1 MKPYICT
8 YCEAVMSCFSGSKDP
23 AKCTCFLPR
32 IHLCPGLE
40 ALAKICYI
48 CDFGVATKFLV
59 KITVNS
65 NYIYGKFL
73 LTLSIILDISLG
85 TD

>member
-1 MKPYICT
+1 M
-8 YCEAVMSCFSGSKDP
+8 EARTQQSVLAFHTG
-23 AKCTCFLPR
+23 
-32 IHLCPGLE
+32 IHLCPELE

-48 CDFGVATKFLV
+48 CDFGVATKFFV
-59 KITVNS
+59 KIIVNS
-65 NYIYGKFL
+65 NYIYRKFL

>member
-1 MKPYICT
+1 M
-8 YCEAVMSCFSGSKDP
+8 EARTQQSVLAFDTG
-23 AKCTCFLPR
+23 
-32 IHLCPGLE
+32 IHLCPELE

-59 KITVNS
+59 KIIIIVNS
-65 NYIYGKFL
+65 NYIYRKFL
-73 LTLSIILDISLG
+73 LTLSIILNISLG

>member
-1 MKPYICT
+1 M
-8 YCEAVMSCFSGSKDP
+8 EARTQQSVLAFHTG
-23 AKCTCFLPR
+23 
-32 IHLCPGLE
+32 IHLCPELE

-59 KITVNS
+59 KIIVNS
-65 NYIYGKFL
+65 NYIYRKFL